1 MTVLSGIH
9 QFLTR
14 CVAGDAV
21 STHALHLQSWCSKF
35 ADARLFVE
43 HEHEGMAG
51 GARPAS
57 EYEPGPADVV
67 VLHASIHTPLA
78 EVIAAAPGRKV
89 IDFHN
94 FTPARFYAEWDRPVA
109 ALLERTGD
117 QLAGLAPIV
126 DLALADSTFNADELR
141 TLGYRD
147 PTVVPIMVDLDAF
160 DDAADPETATALA
173 ADRERGGA
181 RWLFVGRLCPNKG
194 QHHLVRALALYRRHV
209 DRDARLWLVGT
220 DFTPTYTD
228 ALRRLARA
236 LGVEAAVD
244 VAGSVPF
251 GALAAYYA
259 TADVFI
265 SASEHEGFGVPLLE
279 AMHCGLPVVAHGTTA
294 VPETVG
300 DAAVL
305 VDSVDP
311 GELAAAAGAVLRDG
325 TLRRELIA
333 RGTKRATRFAP
344 GVVEDR
350 LGEVLEPALS
360 RWAAA

>member
-1 MTVLSGIH
+1 MLTGIH

-21 STHALHLQSWCSKF
+21 STHAMHLQAWFSKF
-35 ADARLFVE
+35 ADARLYVE
-43 HEHEGMAG
+43 HDHDLVTG

-57 EYEPGPADVV
+57 EYRPGPADVV
-67 VLHASIHTPLA
+67 VLHVSIHTPLA
-78 EVIAAAPGRKV
+78 EVFAAAPGRKV

-109 ALLERTGD
+109 GLLERTAD
-117 QLAGLAPIV
+117 QLAQLAPIV

-141 TLGYRD
+141 AVGYLD
-147 PTVVPIMVDLDAF
+147 PRVVPIMTDLDAF
-160 DDAADPETATALA
+160 DGATDAEVAAALT

-181 RWLFVGRLCPNKG
+181 RWLFVGRVCPNKG

-209 DRDARLWLVGT
+209 DPGARLWLVGT
-220 DFTPTYTD
+220 DFTPTYTE

-236 LGVEAAVD
+236 LDVD
-244 VAGSVPF
+244 DAIDITGSVPF
-251 GALAAYYA
+251 GALVAYYRA
-259 TADVFI
+259 ADVFV

-279 AMHCGLPVVAHGTTA
+279 AMYCGLPVVAHGVTA

-300 DAAVL
+300 DAALL

-325 TLRRELIA
+325 ALRDELVA
-333 RGTKRATRFAP
+333 RGARRVEHFAP
-344 GVVEDR
+344 GVVEDVVR
-350 LGEVLEPALS
+350 DTLDPVLT